1 MNNNKHLPDI
11 RIANGFE
18 DALTQIAM
26 TAKDLFEEHPAA
38 SKILNYD
45 TMPTTEAA
53 YIFGVCNAAT
63 QLAVAL
69 MRANNRKGNVHPL
82 PFKIDFD
89 DAKVK
94 YKEAFAEKEDNE
106 EEQYHQI
113 TIDELLEFIKTKR
126 TKPNNKQ
133 KPKKGE

>member
-1 MNNNKHLPDI
+1 MNNNNNNLTDI

-45 TMPTTEAA
+45 TMPATEAA

-69 MRANNRKGNVHPL
+69 MKANNRKGNIHPL

-89 DAKVK
+89 DAKAK
-94 YKEAFAEKEDNE
+94 YKEAFAKKEDKE
-106 EEQYHQI
+106 EEYHQI

-126 TKPNNKQ
+126 TKANKQ